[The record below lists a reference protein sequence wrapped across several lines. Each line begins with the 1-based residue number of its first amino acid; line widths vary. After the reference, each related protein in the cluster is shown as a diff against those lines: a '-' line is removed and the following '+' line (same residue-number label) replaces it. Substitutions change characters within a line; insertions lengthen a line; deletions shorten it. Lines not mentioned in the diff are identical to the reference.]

1 MALRSLRVSLRF
13 ILPLTLVFALF
24 AYAVV
29 PLVDHL
35 TLRWFISDLETRSEV
50 LANTLQEPLTEYV
63 TQGATGRIKQ
73 LFDRAVRDERL
84 YALAF
89 CDARN
94 VLLYKTASYPDSLRC
109 SAPAGD
115 GASLMQLPQ
124 GQLHVTARTLDASGK
139 TLGTLLLVHDVRFI
153 ERRTSDAKQYIVGL
167 FVLLAV
173 VISLITGL
181 VAHWSWR
188 TWIASVK
195 SFLKGR
201 ETQQRQSD
209 SPPEI
214 QPLIGDLRALLHE
227 IDSER
232 RVLDEINQ
240 TWTPDTLR
248 TLLREQLAGDEV
260 LVVSNRD

>member
-50 LANTLQEPLTEYV
+50 LAKTLQEPLTEYV

-84 YALAF
+84 HALAF

-94 VLLYKTASYPDSLRC
+94 VLLYKTAGYPDGLRC

-115 GASLMQLPQ
+115 GASLMQLPR
-124 GQLHVTARTLDASGK
+124 QLHVTARTLDASGK
-139 TLGTLLLVHDVRFI
+139 TLGT
-153 ERRTSDAKQYIVGL
+153 
-167 FVLLAV
+167 
-173 VISLITGL
+173 
-181 VAHWSWR
+181 
-188 TWIASVK
+188 
-195 SFLKGR
+195 
-201 ETQQRQSD
+201 
-209 SPPEI
+209 
-214 QPLIGDLRALLHE
+214 
-227 IDSER
+227 
-232 RVLDEINQ
+232 
-240 TWTPDTLR
+240 
-248 TLLREQLAGDEV
+248 
-260 LVVSNRD
+260 